1 MKTFSGPPNSR
12 WKQPILTLM
21 LLMQPIWVLQAQQA
35 SSNSLLQPESFRH
48 YFIGFERDE
57 KEMLGKAPPL
67 PWDWFAQNIP
77 LLDVP
82 DKELEEIY
90 YFRWYAFQKH
100 IVHSPDGFL
109 ISEFLD
115 NVPWAGK
122 FNSIDA
128 AAGHQL
134 REARWLRNSVY
145 AEDYAKFWFGPD
157 GEPRRYS
164 FWAADSV
171 YQVYLST
178 GDKQLAVGLLPALEK
193 NYQAWE
199 ATHQDANGLFW
210 QIDDRDGMEYTIG
223 GSGYRPTINSY
234 MYGDAEAISH
244 ISEMAG
250 QAHASAE
257 YQTKA
262 EDLRKLIDDRLW
274 NPHDEFFETVPRN
287 ATSGWSDVRELVGYI
302 PWYFDIPSAKYDVA
316 WKFLSD
322 PKGFAGQYGPTTA
335 ERRSPRFR
343 YAVQHE
349 CLWNGPSWPF
359 ATTQTIVAMANLLNG
374 PEQSQVSSLDYYRL
388 LSTYARSQHIQLPD
402 GRSIPWIDED
412 LDADT
417 GEWIARAILK
427 EKNQPPPNR
436 GRYYNHSG
444 FADLVIT
451 GLIGLRPSS
460 GNEVVIHP
468 LMPPGKWDY
477 FALDGVPY
485 HGHILTILYDRI
497 GNRYHRGAGLQ
508 VFCDGRVVAHSRTL
522 QPLHAMLPSD
532 ARLQIPNIHPGSK
545 SSRKLSY

>member
-1 MKTFSGPPNSR
+1 MKTSGGPRNSLFMR
-12 WKQPILTLM
+12 AIITLALLLQPVLA
-21 LLMQPIWVLQAQQA
+21 LQAQQA
-35 SSNSLLQPESFRH
+35 SSYLLLQPESFLH
-48 YFIGFERDE
+48 YFTGFERDE
-57 KEMLGKAPPL
+57 KEMLGEAPPL

-100 IVHSPDGFL
+100 IVYTPDGFV

-122 FNSIDA
+122 FNTIDA
-128 AAGHQL
+128 ASGHQL
-134 REARWLRNSVY
+134 REARWLRNSAY
-145 AEDYAKFWFGPD
+145 AEDYAKYWFGPD

-178 GDKQLAVGLLPALEK
+178 GDKQMAVGLLPALEE
-193 NYQAWE
+193 NYRAWE
-199 ATHQDANGLFW
+199 STHQDSNGLFW
-210 QIDDRDGMEYTIG
+210 QIDDRDGMEFTIG

-234 MYGDAEAISH
+234 MYGDAEAISR
-244 ISEMAG
+244 IAEMAG
-250 QAHASAE
+250 HAQTSAE
-257 YQTKA
+257 FRAKA

-274 NPHDEFFETVPRN
+274 NAHDDFYETVPRN
-287 ATSGWSDVRELVGYI
+287 AASGSSDVRELVGYV
-302 PWYFDIPSAKYDVA
+302 PWYFDIPPAKNDVA
-316 WKFLSD
+316 WKFLFD
-322 PKGFAGQYGPTTA
+322 PQGFAGRYGPTTV

-349 CLWNGPSWPF
+349 CLWNGPAWPF
-359 ATTQTIVAMANLLNG
+359 ATTQTLVAMANVLNG
-374 PEQSQVSSLDYYRL
+374 PEQSQVNSSDYYRL
-388 LSTYARSQHIQLPD
+388 LSTYTHSQHIQLPD

-417 GEWIARAILK
+417 GEWIARNILISL
-427 EKNQPPPNR
+427 NQPPKNR

-451 GLIGLRPSS
+451 GLLGLRPTS
-460 GNEVVIHP
+460 GNEVLIHP
-468 LMPPGKWDY
+468 LVPPATWDY

-485 HGHILTILYDRI
+485 HGHLLTILYDRG

-508 VFCDGRVVAHSRTL
+508 VYCDGRIVAHSATL
-522 QPLHAMLPSD
+522 QPLSALLPSD
-532 ARLQIPNIHPGSK
+532 IKPQISPIYPGST
-545 SSRKLSY
+545 SSKTLSH